1 MSGRARSDRRRA
13 VARHRA
19 RGAARIALVGVLVGS
34 WLLASEVMA
43 AAPAAAEAQS
53 PEPASWIVVDADTGE
68 VIAAHNEHEARRPA
82 STAKIMTAL
91 TAVERLPPDATI
103 PVSELADAQPPS
115 DLGIS
120 PGEEWPFEAALAAVL
135 LESANDMSY
144 ALAEAVGAG
153 DLDAWVEIVNATAER
168 LGMDDSTFNDPS
180 GLDAVGETLGDGP
193 YASAHD
199 IAIATRNAMAVP
211 TLAALAGSLEYEYVW
226 PGTDTPAVMT
236 NHNKMLPG
244 GERGYDGVT
253 GFKTGFTE
261 AAGHTFVGTAERDGR
276 SLIVVILDT
285 YDFYGWAAQ
294 LFDQGFATAPGAG
307 TDVTL
312 PDVEVEPYAERQADL
327 LGFAAVA
334 LGPDDPAASPEALA
348 TGAEEEPG
356 TFVTGGAAADVETD
370 GQTDSATDGQPTDGL
385 ADEAAAGESE
395 TADDS
400 GSSGGGIPVTA
411 VIAGGFVLT
420 LAAFFLRRRQI
431 TVRKRRRIAQ
441 RRRAALAMRRGTLLV
456 ADGRA
461 PVAGRASSPAALY
474 ESESHVRIV
483 PIEHS
488 APSVPP
494 PPARRPSAVGTRR
507 VASANGARRT
517 ARQRPTTRQGA

>member
-1 MSGRARSDRRRA
+1 MHGA
-13 VARHRA
+13 VRIVLCALLLTSWA
-19 RGAARIALVGVLVGS
+19 LAAS
-34 WLLASEVMA
+34 PAS
-43 AAPAAAEAQS
+43 AEPQS
-53 PEPASWIVVDADTGE
+53 PEPASWILVDADTGE
-68 VIAAHNEHEARRPA
+68 VIAAHNEHEVRRPA
-82 STAKIMTAL
+82 STSKIMTAL

-115 DLGIS
+115 DIGIS
-120 PGEEWPFEAALAAVL
+120 PGEEWPFETALAAVL

-144 ALAEAVGAG
+144 ALAEAVADG
-153 DLDAWVEIVNATAER
+153 DLDAWVEIVNDTAER
-168 LGMDDSTFNDPS
+168 LGMQDSTFNDPS

-193 YASAHD
+193 YASAYD

-211 TLAALAGSLEYEYVW
+211 TLAALASSLEYEYVW

-261 AAGHTFVGTAERDGR
+261 AAGHTFVGTAERDDR
-276 SLIVVILDT
+276 RLIVVIFDT

-307 TDVTL
+307 TDATL

-334 LGPDDPAASPEALA
+334 LGPDDPGAQPDALTAA
-348 TGAEEEPG
+348 AEQEPG
-356 TFVTGGAAADVETD
+356 TFVTGGAAAGDTES
-370 GQTDSATDGQPTDGL
+370 DSAADSDADRLPTAGVTDDV
-385 ADEAAAGESE
+385 AAEESE

-400 GSSGGGIPVTA
+400 GSSGGGLPITA
-411 VIAGGFVLT
+411 IIAVGFVLV
-420 LAAFFLRRRQI
+420 LAAFFLRRRQV

-461 PVAGRASSPAALY
+461 PVAQRASSPAALY
-474 ESESHVRIV
+474 QSESHVRIV
-483 PIEHS
+483 PMEHS
-488 APSVPP
+488 TPP
-494 PPARRPSAVGTRR
+494 PPPRRPQPGTRR
-507 VASANGARRT
+507 AASANGARRA